1 MFRIF
6 FAERPDMLIVNEII
20 PDILIK
26 YQPLTDMNF
35 SVLFARQNSGQQ
47 EIIIIEVNYIYTF
60 DYKIPMPTE
69 IIVWYY

>member
-69 IIVWYY
+69 IIV

>member
-1 MFRIF
+1 
-6 FAERPDMLIVNEII
+6 MLIVNEII

-69 IIVWYY
+69 IIV